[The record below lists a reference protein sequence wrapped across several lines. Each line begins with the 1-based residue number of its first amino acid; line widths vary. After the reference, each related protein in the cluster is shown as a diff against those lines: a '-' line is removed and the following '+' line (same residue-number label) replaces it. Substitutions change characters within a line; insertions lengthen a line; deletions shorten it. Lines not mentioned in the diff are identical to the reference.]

1 MILEF
6 SNIRLR
12 QIELGDIEMIRQWR
26 NDQKIVRFMFFNQH
40 ITEEMQLEWF
50 SSLQAYDFY
59 FIIEYQ
65 NKDLGLINLSSE
77 KLEDRSAF
85 AGLFIYD
92 DSYWGTQIPVLASMC
107 LLQFAFEKRKLQTVY
122 ARVQRTNNTAKKY
135 NKNLGFEDC
144 NEELQ
149 SIKIENYTKVLKPF
163 TNRFA

>member
-1 MILEF
+1 
-6 SNIRLR
+6 
-12 QIELGDIEMIRQWR
+12 
-26 NDQKIVRFMFFNQH
+26 
-40 ITEEMQLEWF
+40 
-50 SSLQAYDFY
+50 
-59 FIIEYQ
+59 
-65 NKDLGLINLSSE
+65 
-77 KLEDRSAF
+77 
-85 AGLFIYD
+85 LFIYD

-122 ARVQRTNNTAKKY
+122 ARVQRTNNAAKKY